1 MYYIFTPIKWAL
13 LLAFLIFA
21 ITVTSGLILI
31 AIIIGGIV
39 AFYISWSKKQCVAC
53 GFRISK
59 RETVCKY
66 CNTIQGS

>member
-21 ITVTSGLILI
+21 ITITSGLILI
-31 AIIIGGIV
+31 AIIIGGIL

-53 GFRISK
+53 GLRISK

-66 CNTIQGS
+66 CNTIQSS